1 MLVYCD
7 DCGDSVVSVVCE
19 DGGAQGVPAGE
30 MPLLTLAVLR
40 VGEDGGTSGVLSCR
54 VDGGASVV
62 FVGEKALIASAIPV
76 EHKTGGGADVLYK
89 CRIFSHSSRVRLSI
103 SVSRANRSLRAKI
116 PPTMLMF
123 RR

>member
-7 DCGDSVVSVVCE
+7 DCADSVVSVVCE

-40 VGEDGGTSGVLSCR
+40 VGEDGGTSGVPSCR

-62 FVGEKALIASAIPV
+62 FVGEKALVASAIPV

-89 CRIFSHSSRVRLSI
+89 
-103 SVSRANRSLRAKI
+103 
-116 PPTMLMF
+116 
-123 RR
+123 